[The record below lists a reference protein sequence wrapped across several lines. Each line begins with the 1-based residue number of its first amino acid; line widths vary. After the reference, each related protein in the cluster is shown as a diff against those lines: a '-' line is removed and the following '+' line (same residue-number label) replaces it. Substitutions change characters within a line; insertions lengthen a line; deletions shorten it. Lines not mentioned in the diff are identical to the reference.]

1 MKKITV
7 LGSCAVDLVVS
18 SPKRPSVGETI
29 IGDYF
34 EMFAGGKGANQAV
47 AAARLGADVT
57 FLGCVGQDD
66 FGDFILDN
74 FKKNNVNTAHVK
86 KINGV
91 SSGVAQIVLSE
102 GDNSIIVIKG
112 ANDHVTREYV
122 QENIKVIEEADIV
135 LVQQEIA
142 EDAVLA
148 LAEICRESGVP
159 FILNPAPARPLP
171 KEISEVAML
180 ITPNEHEVKAVFP
193 STDTSEALRNYSG
206 KLLITEGIKG
216 ARYHDGIQECIIPAY
231 QVQTVDTTGAGDT
244 FNGAL
249 AVALA
254 DGKELVSSIDFANRV
269 ASISVTELG
278 AQAGMPYLENL

>member
-7 LGSCAVDLVVS
+7 LGSCAVDLVVG
-18 SPKRPSVGETI
+18 SPRRPSVGETI

-34 EMFAGGKGANQAV
+34 EMFAGGKGSNQAV

-74 FKKNNVNTAHVK
+74 FKENKVNISHVK
-86 KINGV
+86 KLKGV
-91 SSGVAQIVLSE
+91 SSGIAQIVLSE

-112 ANDHVTREYV
+112 ANAYVTREYV
-122 QENIKVIEEADIV
+122 LEKAEVIEKSDMV
-135 LVQQEIA
+135 MVQQEIA
-142 EDAVLA
+142 EESVLA
-148 LAEICRESGVP
+148 LAKICRESGVP
-159 FILNPAPARPLP
+159 FILNPAPARLLS
-171 KEISEVAML
+171 KEISEAATL
-180 ITPNEHEVKAVFP
+180 ITPNEHEVKDIFL
-193 STDTSEALRNYSG
+193 SGDTSEWLRNYPR

-216 ARYHDGIQECIIPAY
+216 VRYHDGIQERIIPAY
-231 QVQTVDTTGAGDT
+231 QVQAVDTTGAGDT

-254 DGKELVSSIDFANRV
+254 DGKDLETSIDFANKV